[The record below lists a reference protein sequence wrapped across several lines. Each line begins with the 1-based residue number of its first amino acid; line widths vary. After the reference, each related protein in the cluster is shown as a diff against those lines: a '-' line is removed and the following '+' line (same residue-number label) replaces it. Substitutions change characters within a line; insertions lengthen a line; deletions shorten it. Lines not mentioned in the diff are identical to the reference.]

1 MVDGNGRLSR
11 LFMNAELITNGQ
23 SRILI
28 PSVYRDDYL
37 LNLRRLSRDDE
48 PLPFISMMARVHR
61 FTALIDFSDYA
72 RAKAQLEACSAFR
85 EPHEGVL
92 HMPDKENR
100 GNWQVTE

>member
-11 LFMNAELITNGQ
+11 LFMNAELVANGQ

-28 PSVYRDDYL
+28 PTVYRDDYL

-48 PLPFISMMARVHR
+48 PLPYISMIARVHR

-85 EPHEGVL
+85 ESHEGVL
-92 HMPDKENR
+92 RMPRSEEK
-100 GNWQVTE
+100 